1 MANLKSQKYKFY
13 VVHIK
18 IFNYINMNYKNNLII
33 YLCYSLVGA
42 ILLPLLYY
50 FSINGKTKLCAL
62 LPALPILG
70 LVGLFLTNIFN
81 NKSINIY
88 IVNHIISLLITISL
102 YLFMYILYYFTKNI
116 GLSFLISFLLW
127 LIIIKCFLFYSKY

>member
-1 MANLKSQKYKFY
+1 
-13 VVHIK
+13 
-18 IFNYINMNYKNNLII
+18 MNYKNNLII

-50 FSINGKTKLCAL
+50 FSIHGKTKLCAL
-62 LPALPILG
+62 LPTIPILG
-70 LVGLFLTNIFN
+70 LVGLLLTHIFN
-81 NKSINIY
+81 NKAVNIY
-88 IVNHIISLLITISL
+88 ILYSITSLLITISL